1 MKNKTLKEGLALLG
15 IGAAVVALALHPP
28 RLLCRIYL
36 AIEKAAAVFLGVML
50 ALAGIAAPHT
60 HPPAI
65 HAARRFRACLADS
78 RPGDLTNPSH
88 QTCSTAGTNMRR
100 QRQSPA

>member
-36 AIEKAAAVFLGVML
+36 AIEKATAVFLGVML
-50 ALAGIAAPHT
+50 ALAGIAALLGLTEQPSDEK
-60 HPPAI
+60 PPVAYTI
-65 HAARRFRACLADS
+65 DY
-78 RPGDLTNPSH
+78 D
-88 QTCSTAGTNMRR
+88 
-100 QRQSPA
+100 

>member
-36 AIEKAAAVFLGVML
+36 AMEKAAAVFLGVML
-50 ALAGIAAPHT
+50 ALAGIAALLGLTEQPSDEK
-60 HPPAI
+60 PPVAYTI
-65 HAARRFRACLADS
+65 DY
-78 RPGDLTNPSH
+78 D
-88 QTCSTAGTNMRR
+88 
-100 QRQSPA
+100 

>member
-36 AIEKAAAVFLGVML
+36 AIEKAAAIFVGVSLVMG
-50 ALAGIAAPHT
+50 GIAAL
-60 HPPAI
+60 I
-65 HAARRFRACLADS
+65 GLA
-78 RPGDLTNPSH
+78 GQPSDNAPEVAY
-88 QTCSTAGTNMRR
+88 TIDYD
-100 QRQSPA
+100 

>member
-36 AIEKAAAVFLGVML
+36 AMEKTAAILLGVML
-50 ALAGIAAPHT
+50 ALAGIAALLGLTEQPSDEK
-60 HPPAI
+60 PPVAYTI
-65 HAARRFRACLADS
+65 DY
-78 RPGDLTNPSH
+78 D
-88 QTCSTAGTNMRR
+88 
-100 QRQSPA
+100 

>member
-28 RLLCRIYL
+28 HLLCRICL

-50 ALAGIAAPHT
+50 ALAGIAA
-60 HPPAI
+60 
-65 HAARRFRACLADS
+65 LL
-78 RPGDLTNPSH
+78 GLTEQPSDEKLPVAY
-88 QTCSTAGTNMRR
+88 TIDYD
-100 QRQSPA
+100 